1 MNTDSFVS
9 ICKALGDPHRVAIVK
24 LLSGGEKCACNLLE
38 QFSITQPTLSHH
50 MRILSTC
57 GLVSVRKDGKWSHY
71 SLNHETITAFAHYA
85 GTIASEEGKGEGVC
99 LG

>member
-24 LLSGGEKCACNLLE
+24 LLSAGEECACNLLE

-50 MRILSTC
+50 MRILTAC
-57 GLVSVRKDGKWSHY
+57 GLVSVRKAGKWSHY
-71 SLNHETITAFAHYA
+71 SLDHEMFHTFVQFV
-85 GTIASEEGKGEGVC
+85 GSIANVEDKGEGIC
-99 LG
+99 L